1 MTPIKDLDF
10 DQNSTHCPVQ
20 VGPNY
25 LTAYIEG
32 ARGSCYVI
40 LHPCI
45 DRCNVHDIM
54 YADKWPCITRPSC
67 YHQEFYLC
75 LSNHHLYHGN

>member
-1 MTPIKDLDF
+1 MTPVKDLDF

-32 ARGSCYVI
+32 ARSICYVM

-45 DRCNVHDIM
+45 DKCNVINI
-54 YADKWPCITRPSC
+54 W
-67 YHQEFYLC
+67 
-75 LSNHHLYHGN
+75 N